1 MNFEELEVENNV
13 LQNISFFITVLF
25 YILKTIFQIIGETYK
40 FTYKEQKYFPCYIVI
55 KIYNLRVI
63 ERKKYYYYRKSV
75 GALLLDIFNKIFP
88 RILKIFYM

>member
-55 KIYNLRVI
+55 KIYNLKVI
-63 ERKKYYYYRKSV
+63 ERQKKI
-75 GALLLDIFNKIFP
+75 LLLKKICWGFAT
-88 RILKIFYM
+88 RHF

>member
-1 MNFEELEVENNV
+1 MNFEELKVENNV

-63 ERKKYYYYRKSV
+63 DRKKYYYLYT
-75 GALLLDIFNKIFP
+75 GNIFVCVFIYIYIFP
-88 RILKIFYM
+88 RNQ